1 MRPPT
6 PWRFF
11 RVVLR
16 PPPTH
21 LAAAG
26 LLLAYGLFLAWDA
39 PGEFDQTIGL
49 ALFLHM
55 FVASSGYSERAI
67 RGHFDP
73 ILTGRRSRLSIAQA
87 HWAMSAAPGL
97 ATWLLLA
104 GIDLVGRPRHWPAFL
119 TLSALAAFAWVS
131 VAVWT
136 VTLRLI
142 RYAGGV
148 LWLVLVFVIAAAHQM
163 HPLQQRFLTGDATW
177 TEALPKTGVTLL
189 FPAFLVSRP
198 QVAGLRT
205 LALVFGAAVAV
216 WAVGAWLI
224 VRFDGVLRDGV

>member
-1 MRPPT
+1 MRPT

-11 RVVLR
+11 WVVLG
-16 PPPTH
+16 PLPTH

-26 LLLAYGLFLAWDA
+26 LLLAYGLYLAWDA
-39 PGEFDQTIGL
+39 PNEFDQTIGL

-55 FVASSGYSERAI
+55 FVASSGYSERAT

-87 HWAMSAAPGL
+87 HWAMSAAPGF
-97 ATWLLLA
+97 AIWLLLA
-104 GIDLVGRPRHWPAFL
+104 GIDLVARPRHWPAFL
-119 TLSALAAFAWVS
+119 TLSAFAAFVWVS

-163 HPLQQRFLTGDATW
+163 HPLQQTFMTGDATW
-177 TEALPKTGVTLL
+177 TEALPKTGAILL

-205 LALVFGAAVAV
+205 LALVLGAAAAA

-224 VRFDGVLRDGV
+224 VRFDGVLKDGV